1 MALDPEKLLEFF
13 NRIKQMKCEEYL
25 KLVEKYMDDDTVEL
39 FVDHIEEFYGNHDD
53 EELGMLANIMI
64 TGFVC
69 AKELS

>member
-1 MALDPEKLLEFF
+1 MTIDQNKLLEFF
-13 NRIKQMKCEEYL
+13 QNVKNMKSEEYM
-25 KLVEKYMDDDTVEL
+25 KLVEKYMDDETVEL

-69 AKELS
+69 AKEIS